1 MVVYAQVPGPYNE
14 TGRSYG
20 SLFEYMR
27 GLGWERAGPLREIYL
42 INPAEVAPDELLA
55 EIQLPCRVR

>member
-1 MVVYAQVPGPYNE
+1 
-14 TGRSYG
+14 
-20 SLFEYMR
+20 MR